1 MNVLIDAIKGSP
13 GGLFAVMVDDT
24 RDVSDLEQMSLCLRY
39 INSDFTVSETFL
51 GFIDTPSTTEESMY
65 KQLCDTLSS
74 LGLSLDQCRGQG
86 YDGVSNMVGC

>member
-51 GFIDTPSTTEESMY
+51 GFIDTPSTTEEIWLPHEY
-65 KQLCDTLSS
+65 CHY
-74 LGLSLDQCRGQG
+74 CH
-86 YDGVSNMVGC
+86 Y